1 MKNKRQKTDNEDSD
15 EEYKRVMEEEDP
27 ELERELQE
35 AGLIDGNLDDIA

>member
-1 MKNKRQKTDNEDSD
+1 MKNKRQKTGNEDSD